1 MSAPLPSLLRL
12 PLAELPTPLHRL
24 DRLARRL
31 QVDEIYIKRDD
42 LLGRLLGG
50 NKLRKLEYIIPLAQK
65 AGADTLITTG
75 SFESNHACLTTL
87 VARMLGMH
95 AAVVLMGP
103 NTHKTATFNEKIQQH
118 LGVDIHS
125 VEYIE
130 GDSHSRETL
139 SDRVTRCVDEL
150 TENLKSKGKTPF
162 LVPPAGCC
170 LEGTF
175 AFALAFD
182 ELHQQMTRLG
192 LDSYHIIVPVGTGS
206 TYAGLWCGARHAGA
220 DVNIF
225 GVSIARPN
233 PRCTNETIIAA
244 DRLCRLFDL
253 KPSQPTD
260 MNITDEFIGTGYA
273 QPTDAA
279 QRAMALLLET
289 EGLLLDHI
297 YTGKAMAG
305 LISMLRQKQIDRR
318 PLVFWHTGGL
328 PGAIDYLRLI

>member
-1 MSAPLPSLLRL
+1 MSTPLPSLLRL

-24 DRLARRL
+24 DRLAQHL
-31 QVDEIYIKRDD
+31 KVEDIFIKRDD

-50 NKLRKLEYIIPLAQK
+50 SKLRKLEYIIPLAQK

-75 SFESNHACLTTL
+75 SFQSNHACLTAL
-87 VARMLGMH
+87 VARMLGLH

-103 NTHKTATFNEKIQQH
+103 DTHKTAAFNEKIQQK
-118 LGVDIHS
+118 LGVDVHF
-125 VEYIE
+125 VTYIE
-130 GDSHSRETL
+130 GDRHSRETL
-139 SDRVTRCVDEL
+139 SARVDRCVAEI
-150 TENLKSKGKTPF
+150 TENLKAQGKTSF
-162 LVPPAGCC
+162 FVPPAGCC
-170 LEGTF
+170 LEGSF

-192 LDSYHIIVPVGTGS
+192 GDSYHIIVPVGTGS
-206 TYAGLWCGARHAGA
+206 TYAGLWCGVRRAGV
-220 DVNIF
+220 DVNIL

-233 PRCTNETIIAA
+233 PRCTDETIIAA
-244 DRLCRLFDL
+244 DRLCRLLDL
-253 KPSQPTD
+253 NPPQPAD

-279 QRAMALLLET
+279 QRAIALMLET

-297 YTGKAMAG
+297 YTGKALAG
-305 LISMLRQKQIDRR
+305 LIDLLRRKRFDCR

-328 PGAIDYLRLI
+328 PGAIDYLGLM

>member
-1 MSAPLPSLLRL
+1 MSLPQFPRL

-24 DRLARRL
+24 DRLARHL
-31 QVDEIYIKRDD
+31 QVDKIFIKRDD

-75 SFESNHACLTTL
+75 SFESNHACLTAL

-103 NTHKTATFNEKIQQH
+103 NTHKTATFNEIIQQH
-118 LGVDIHS
+118 LHVDIHS

-139 SDRVTRCVDEL
+139 SDRVTHCVEEL
-150 TENLKSKGKTPF
+150 TDNLKSKGKTPF
-162 LVPPAGCC
+162 FVPPAGCC

-192 LDSYHIIVPVGTGS
+192 LDSYHIIIPVGTGS
-206 TYAGLWCGARHAGA
+206 TYAGLWCGARRAGA

-233 PRCTNETIIAA
+233 PRCTNETITAA
-244 DRLCRLFDL
+244 ERLCRQFEL
-253 KPSQPTD
+253 KIPQPAEI
-260 MNITDEFIGTGYA
+260 NIIDIFIGTGYA
-273 QPTDAA
+273 QPTDSAH
-279 QRAMALLLET
+279 RAMALVLET

-305 LISMLRQKQIDRR
+305 LITMLQQKQIDSR
-318 PLVFWHTGGL
+318 PVVFWHTGGL
-328 PGAIDYLRLI
+328 PGAIDYLKLI